1 MSILDYLKT
10 QGIDPASSIVEVNG
24 QVYRVGTDFSQI
36 EYREGDKVE
45 AFRIVAGG

>member
-1 MSILDYLKT
+1 MSILEYLES

-36 EYREGDKVE
+36 EYKEGDQVE